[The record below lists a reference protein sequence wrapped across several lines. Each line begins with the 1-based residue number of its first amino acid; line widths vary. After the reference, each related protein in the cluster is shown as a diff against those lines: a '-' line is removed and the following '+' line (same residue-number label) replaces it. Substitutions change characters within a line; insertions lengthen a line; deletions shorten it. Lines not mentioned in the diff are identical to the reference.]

1 MATPTSSSHGR
12 IHNFSAGPAVLP
24 VPVLEQAR
32 DEMLNW
38 QGSGMSV
45 MEMSHRGACF
55 ESIIQQAEADLR
67 ALANIP
73 ANYKVLFLQ
82 GGAHLQFSMV
92 PMNFLAKD
100 GSADYIITGS
110 WGKTAF
116 KEAGR
121 FGKVRLAH
129 TNEKDNCVCI
139 PTQAELDLDP
149 KAAYVHYTS
158 NETIHGL
165 EWTAVPVPP
174 EGVPLICDTSS
185 DMFSGPFDITK
196 YGMVYAGAQKNLG
209 PAGVLIAIVRED
221 MLARVPAG
229 LPLMMDYKVMAD
241 SKSLFNTPPCYSIY
255 VVGLVLK
262 WLINLG
268 GLEAIARHNAA
279 KAGVIYQAIDE
290 SGGYYRGHAR
300 ADSRSKMNI
309 TFRLGSEDLE
319 KKFIKEATA
328 AGLDGLKGHRSVGGL
343 RASLYNAQTQEAA
356 AALVEFMKNFQA
368 KNA

>member
-1 MATPTSSSHGR
+1 MATPTSSYGR
-12 IHNFSAGPAVLP
+12 IYNFSAGPAVLP

-67 ALANIP
+67 ALAKIP

-92 PMNFLAKD
+92 PMNFIPAG
-100 GSADYIITGS
+100 GSADYLLTGS
-110 WGKTAF
+110 WGRTAF
-116 KEAGR
+116 KEAGK
-121 FGKVRLAH
+121 FGHARAAY
-129 TNEKDNCVCI
+129 TGEKDNFNAI
-139 PTQAELDLDP
+139 PDKTQYELDP

-158 NETIHGL
+158 NETIHGV
-165 EWTAVPVPP
+165 EWTTVPVPP

-185 DMFSGPFDITK
+185 DMFSGPMDITP
-196 YGMVYAGAQKNLG
+196 YSLIYAGAQKNLG
-209 PAGVLIAIVRED
+209 PAGVLLAIIRDD
-221 MLARVPAG
+221 MLARVPPG
-229 LPLMMDYKVMAD
+229 LPLMLDYKLMAEN
-241 SKSLFNTPPCYSIY
+241 KSLYNTPPCYAVY

-262 WLINLG
+262 WLISIG
-268 GLEAIARHNAA
+268 GLEAIAKHNEA
-279 KAGVIYQAIDE
+279 KAAVIYKAIDE
-290 SGGYYRGHAR
+290 SGGYYRGHAH

-319 KKFIKEATA
+319 KKFVKEATA

-343 RASLYNAQTQEAA
+343 RASMYNAQSLEAA
-356 AALVEFMKNFQA
+356 EALVQFMKDFQA
-368 KNA
+368 KNG